1 MRREEQAV
9 TSFMI
14 VMNDDSEDMK
24 PLDLGVLIGMRSTGR
39 TLQEEMDPSV

>member
-9 TSFMI
+9 TSFMV
-14 VMNDDSEDMK
+14 VMNDEDMK